1 MLRFYPFTLWLMFF
15 SIKLLFGLKVPNKG
29 VKVVRRIHS
38 TSIRSCVATTDPV
51 ISEKYN
57 LPFASS
63 VNSDLQFLLKKDLKR
78 NILSLSSISFP
89 KEKPFFLDYNSKN
102 WQERFSQSSKELVV
116 KAIGRDNDVIIDF
129 TAGLGR
135 DSLLLASANPNCRL
149 FMIEQN
155 PVIYLLLQNALERLD
170 LLKPKLKSQVSLF
183 YGSAQDI
190 SIHSMITEQLQLQLQ
205 QRSQDD
211 HHLRVS
217 VYLDPMYPITAKER
231 TAQVKKETQILHR
244 VLALYQQDYSEDNV
258 KESEENDQS
267 LFEVAAKL
275 ATNKIVVKRGM
286 GCASLK
292 ILFDGKQLH
301 ANHVVKGNNQRF
313 EVYNSPHQI

>member
-1 MLRFYPFTLWLMFF
+1 MVLRFSPLMLYLMFF
-15 SIKLLFGLKVPNKG
+15 TLKHLHGLKVLNKG
-29 VKVVRRIHS
+29 VKVVRRIHR
-38 TSIRSCVATTDPV
+38 TSIQSCVATTDPV

-57 LPFASS
+57 IPLASS
-63 VNSDLQFLLKKDLKR
+63 LNSDLQFLLKKDPER
-78 NILSLSSISFP
+78 NILSLSSISFL
-89 KEKPFFLDYNSKN
+89 KEKPFFLDYNSKS

-135 DSLLLASANPNCRL
+135 DSLLLASANPNCHL

-170 LLKPKLKSQVSLF
+170 LLRPKLKSQVSL
-183 YGSAQDI
+183 YSGSAQDI
-190 SIHSMITEQLQLQLQ
+190 SIQSMITEQLRLQAQ
-205 QRSQDD
+205 QRSQEDP
-211 HHLRVS
+211 LRVS
-217 VYLDPMYPITAKER
+217 VYLDPMYPIPAKER

-244 VLALYQQDYSEDNV
+244 VLALYRQDYSEDNM
-258 KESEENDQS
+258 KESEENDQA

-286 GCASLK
+286 GCSSLK
-292 ILFDGKQLH
+292 VLFDGKQLH

-313 EVYNSPHQI
+313 EVYNSPH